1 MTREIREAE
10 LQVWQEIIGD
20 CTSFRTK
27 LGKTAIILRVHG
39 QDICISFRL
48 GSKEGAILKRFG
60 KKLVGQK
67 LGILRTDSE
76 AQPIVLRVISKEK
89 SRV

>member
-1 MTREIREAE
+1 MTSEIREAE

-20 CTSFRTK
+20 CKSFRTER
-27 LGKTAIILRVHG
+27 GKAAVILRVHG
-39 QDICISFRL
+39 QDICISFKL
-48 GSKEGAILKRFG
+48 DSKEGAILRRFG
-60 KKLVGQK
+60 RKLVGQK

-76 AQPIVLRVISKEK
+76 IQPIALRIIPKEK

>member
-1 MTREIREAE
+1 MPLRVKEMK
-10 LQVWQEIIGD
+10 LQIWQEIIGD
-20 CTSFRTK
+20 CKSFRTERDK
-27 LGKTAIILRVHG
+27 ATVILRVHG
-39 QDICISFRL
+39 QDISMSFKLDSR
-48 GSKEGAILKRFG
+48 EGAILRKIG

-76 AQPIVLRVISKEK
+76 VQPILLRVISKEE

>member
-1 MTREIREAE
+1 MTSEIREAE

-20 CTSFRTK
+20 CIGFRTK
-27 LGKTAIILRVHG
+27 RGKAVVILRVHG
-39 QDICISFRL
+39 RDICISFKL
-48 GSKEGAILKRFG
+48 DSKEGAILRRSG
-60 KKLVGQK
+60 RKLVGQK

-76 AQPIVLRVISKEK
+76 AQPIVLRVISKEE

>member
-20 CTSFRTK
+20 CISFRTK
-27 LGKTAIILRVHG
+27 LGKVAIILRVHG
-39 QDICISFRL
+39 QDICISFKL
-48 GSKEGAILKRFG
+48 DSKEGAILRRFG

-76 AQPIVLRVISKEK
+76 VQPIVLRIIPKEGSKI
-89 SRV
+89 

>member
-1 MTREIREAE
+1 MTSEIREAE

-20 CTSFRTK
+20 CMSFRTK
-27 LGKTAIILRVHG
+27 LGKAAVILRVHG
-39 QDICISFRL
+39 QDICISFKL
-48 GSKEGAILKRFG
+48 DSKEGAILRRFG
-60 KKLVGQK
+60 RKLVGQK

-76 AQPIVLRVISKEK
+76 AQPIVLRVISKEE